1 MHVYR
6 YGYKG
11 TTLTLTDA
19 QREQLIDMYMTDNHG
34 HRSFEEF
41 ISRVQSE
48 IGTDAILVL
57 WKDMTVGIETDGY
70 RHT

>member
-1 MHVYR
+1 MLVMTDEQ
-6 YGYKG
+6 KD
-11 TTLTLTDA
+11 TLI
-19 QREQLIDMYMTDNHG
+19 EMYMDDNHG

-41 ISRVQSE
+41 VSRVQQE

-57 WKDMTVGIETDGY
+57 FKGMTVGIETDGY